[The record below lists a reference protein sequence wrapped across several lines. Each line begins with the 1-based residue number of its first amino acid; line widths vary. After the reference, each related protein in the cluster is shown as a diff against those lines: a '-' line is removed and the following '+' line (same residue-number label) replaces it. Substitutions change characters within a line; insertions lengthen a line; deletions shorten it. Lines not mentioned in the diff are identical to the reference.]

1 MNMSQNLSFGN
12 SDDMPIS
19 YIEELIS
26 GILMIIATIVTVIGN
41 VLVILAVCKHNTL
54 KSLHQVQNY
63 FLVSLAF
70 ADLTV
75 GVIVMPL
82 SASYYIR
89 GYWAHGNFLCDIW
102 RTLDVCLCTASILN
116 LCAIALDRYWAI
128 TDPVRYAPKRTK
140 KRICFIIAFVWFLS
154 GLISVPPLLG
164 WDEMANSQHQNCIL
178 SQQRAYI
185 ILSASTSFYIP
196 FIVMSVVYLRIY
208 RAVRVRGRRARRQ
221 TPLYQLDI
229 DKYSADKQDSGKKD
243 RFPIPIQRT
252 ENGGSNGLYLN
263 VIMPDQVSDAPSEME
278 TAVRKKRKEQYKI
291 NLKKERRAARTL
303 GIILGAFTICWLP
316 FFLMYVIMPFCKSCQ
331 HPGKRVEAVITWIGY
346 VNSACN
352 PIVYTIFNSDFRSAF
367 FNLLFG
373 KCVKY
378 RRKRCLE
385 KKLGAKTSPNKF

>member
-1 MNMSQNLSFGN
+1 MNISRNLSFEN
-12 SDDMPIS
+12 FVDLHIS
-19 YIEELIS
+19 YIEELIC
-26 GILMIIATIVTVIGN
+26 GILMTVAIIVTLIGN
-41 VLVILAVCKHNTL
+41 VLVILAVCKHNTQ

-75 GVIVMPL
+75 AVIVMPL

-89 GYWAHGNFLCDIW
+89 GYWAHGNFLCNMW
-102 RTLDVCLCTASILN
+102 RTLDICLCTASILN

-128 TDPVRYAPKRTK
+128 TDPVKYTPKRTK
-140 KRICFIIAFVWFLS
+140 KRICFIIAFVWLLS

-164 WDEMANSQHQNCIL
+164 WDEMTNSQQQRCVL
-178 SQQRAYI
+178 SQQRAFI
-185 ILSASTSFYIP
+185 ILSSSTSFYIP
-196 FIVMSVVYLRIY
+196 FIVMSVVYFRIY
-208 RAVRVRGRRARRQ
+208 RAVRVRGRRAKMH

-229 DKYSADKQDSGKKD
+229 DKNSA
-243 RFPIPIQRT
+243 
-252 ENGGSNGLYLN
+252 ENGILERRFGSQFRYKKQRMENLTGWLN
-263 VIMPDQVSDAPSEME
+263 VIMPDHPSDIPSEME
-278 TAVRKKRKEQYKI
+278 TAVRKKRKEHYKI

-331 HPGKRVEAVITWIGY
+331 HPGRRVEAVITWIGY

-352 PIVYTIFNSDFRSAF
+352 PIVYTIFNGDFRSAF

-385 KKLGAKTSPNKF
+385 KKLGMKALPN